1 MKLLCR
7 KCNVYYED
15 PELKFCSKCG
25 TTLEE
30 VNICP
35 KCHTENELDFVFCA
49 KCGTKLN
56 ENSTIVTASNR
67 DLSPSPTATPVTP
80 TKLNEKPKEYTGSIN
95 NDQYNNTSKRD
106 AQNDGIFG
114 NPTITIM
121 LIVLA
126 IVGLTVLAIPSK

>member
-35 KCHTENELDFVFCA
+35 KCHTENDLDFVFCA
-49 KCGTKLN
+49 
-56 ENSTIVTASNR
+56 NSKRLQNIIGLKDSVRLITSNI
-67 DLSPSPTATPVTP
+67 A
-80 TKLNEKPKEYTGSIN
+80 EIAEGQYEYVFS
-95 NDQYNNTSKRD
+95 YNN
-106 AQNDGIFG
+106 AVYFNEIFCEDS
-114 NPTITIM
+114 TLM
-121 LIVLA
+121 LMKILQ
-126 IVGLTVLAIPSK
+126 